1 MNGHNRAVNSE
12 HPFVLIWIWNLLTT
26 LFLFFEDE
34 RDDNEV
40 VALDYEQIDRVDNN
54 PMQVLREQSVGFM
67 SYIERYGC
75 IRDQEIHF
83 QL

>member
-1 MNGHNRAVNSE
+1 M
-12 HPFVLIWIWNLLTT
+12 
-26 LFLFFEDE
+26 
-34 RDDNEV
+34 

>member
-1 MNGHNRAVNSE
+1 M
-12 HPFVLIWIWNLLTT
+12 
-26 LFLFFEDE
+26 
-34 RDDNEV
+34 
-40 VALDYEQIDRVDNN
+40 VALNYEQIDEMDNP